1 MENRGQQALFE
12 VASSERKQSLIKRA
26 AKTAGQNI
34 VKGLFWGSGFA
45 VVVAPMGYIGLQR
58 LESSTSDLKRSVDR
72 FNETVGTGTPQIV
85 DKLGSLDN
93 TAKNFVPSST
103 TSTVPSAEAPTK
115 TLEPA
120 QDPSDQVAASGPTS
134 TSSSTTTTTAVA
146 GR

>member
-12 VASSERKQSLIKRA
+12 VASAERKQSLIKRA

-45 VVVAPMGYIGLQR
+45 VVVAPIGYIGLQR
-58 LESSTSDLKRSVDR
+58 LESSASELKKSVDR
-72 FNETVGTGTPQIV
+72 FNATVGDGTPQIV
-85 DKLGSLDN
+85 DKLGSLDA

-103 TSTVPSAEAPTK
+103 TTTVPLPEAPTT

-120 QDPSDQVAASGPTS
+120 PSEQVAASGPTS